1 MIKSLKITG
10 VVLLLLCSQQIFSQ
24 QKSDDDALKFKS
36 ENTHRNL
43 QKKITVFTGNVS
55 LSSKAISFE
64 NAEKVI
70 VDETTNEVKI
80 YKPKNFKIIHVDGLM
95 KTAGW
100 GCHCLQYQNKNSFD
114 IILLNIKNKNL
125 PSGRFFPYIKNNI

>member
-80 YKPKNFKIIHVDGLM
+80 YKPKNFKIVHVDGLM
-95 KTAGW
+95 KTGK
-100 GCHCLQYQNKNSFD
+100 QPDDDVIVYNTKTKTVS
-114 IILLNIKNKNL
+114 I
-125 PSGRFFPYIKNNI
+125 

>member
-1 MIKSLKITG
+1 MNKKLKVLGIF
-10 VVLLLLCSQQIFSQ
+10 LLLLCSQQIFSQ
-24 QKSDDDALKFKS
+24 QKSDDDTLKFKS
-36 ENTHRNL
+36 EKTNRNL

-80 YKPKNFKIIHVDGLM
+80 YKPKNFKIIHVDALM
-95 KTAGW
+95 KTGKKSDEDVIVYNTKTKT
-100 GCHCLQYQNKNSFD
+100 LSM
-114 IILLNIKNKNL
+114 
-125 PSGRFFPYIKNNI
+125 